1 MIDRKLKYL
10 HRLSKSAAVIAALAA
25 LAACSTVPS
34 TGPTGA
40 DIRRAAETAAP
51 GLPFRVIEIDNPS
64 AIPAAPV
71 SVLPSTLVNASARPT
86 NLIGA
91 NDVLNVTVYEAGVT
105 LFGSV
110 ARSTVA
116 AASVGS
122 SSTEQLPPIRVDDAG
137 FITVPFAGRIRAAGH
152 TTTELQSIIRGRLI
166 GMSQD
171 PQVVVTLEDALSNSI
186 TLAGEVTKPGR
197 LVLATNRETLSDVIA
212 LAGGYKGEA
221 KDLVATIEREGGTFQ
236 ARLSDLLDSGA
247 GGVRV
252 GPGDR
257 ITLQSKPQS
266 FSVLGAPNKVEEIRF
281 PRSRVMLTQAVAL
294 AGGARAE
301 QGDAAAIFV
310 FRYVPDAQGI
320 DQPVVYHVNM
330 MKPGAYFLS
339 QRFHMRDGDVLYIGN
354 AQANQ
359 PTKIVQLISQLFL
372 PLATARSILPI
383 Y

>member
-10 HRLSKSAAVIAALAA
+10 RRLSKSAATISGLAA

-40 DIRRAAETAAP
+40 DIRRAAQAAAP
-51 GLPFRVIEIDNPS
+51 GLPFRVIEVDNPS

-71 SVLPSTLVNASARPT
+71 SVLPSTLVSTSTRPT

-105 LFGSV
+105 LFGPV
-110 ARSTVA
+110 VRSTVA
-116 AASVGS
+116 PASVGS
-122 SSTEQLPPIRVDDAG
+122 SSIEQLPPIRVDDRG
-137 FITVPFAGRIRAAGH
+137 FITVPFAGQIHAAGH

-171 PQVVVTLEDALSNSI
+171 PQVVVTLFEPVSNSI

-221 KDLVATIEREGGTFQ
+221 KDLVATIERQGGTFQ
-236 ARLSDLLDSGA
+236 ARLSDLLETDA
-247 GGVRV
+247 GDVRV
-252 GPGDR
+252 APGDR
-257 ITLQSKPQS
+257 VTIQSKPQS
-266 FSVLGAPNKVEEIRF
+266 FSVLGAPNKAEQIRF
-281 PRSRVMLTQAVAL
+281 PRSQVTLTEAVAL
-294 AGGARAE
+294 AGGASVE

-310 FRYVPDAQGI
+310 FRYVPDAQGVE
-320 DQPVVYHVNM
+320 QPVVYHVNM
-330 MKPGAYFLS
+330 MKAGAYFLS
-339 QRFHMRDGDVLYIGN
+339 QRFQMRDRDVLYIGN
-354 AQANQ
+354 ARANQ
-359 PTKIVQLISQLFL
+359 PTKLVQLISQLFL
-372 PLATARSILPI
+372 PLATARSLFP
-383 Y
+383 

>member
-10 HRLSKSAAVIAALAA
+10 HRLSKSAAVIGALAA

-71 SVLPSTLVNASARPT
+71 SALPSTLVNASARPT

-257 ITLQSKPQS
+257 VTLQSKPQS